1 MVVFADATTADNL
14 LNEPLHDLKQG
25 LVMKSSS
32 KQLAV
37 IEDLVIEGN
46 KTFIDV
52 FLNAV
57 DAGHVEGSPV
67 LTRPVPLFQQVS
79 AMHVCRCLAPG
90 VVEDSI
96 ELTDGNE
103 VNVTTNP
110 LRVKGQEC

>member
-1 MVVFADATTADNL
+1 MR
-14 LNEPLHDLKQG
+14 
-25 LVMKSSS
+25 SSS

-37 IEDLVIEGN
+37 MEDMVVEGN
-46 KTFIDV
+46 KTLIDV

-57 DAGHVEGSPV
+57 DTGHVEGGPV

-79 AMHVCRCLAPG
+79 AMHVSRRLALG

-103 VNVTTNP
+103 VNATLDP
-110 LRVKGQEC
+110 

>member
-1 MVVFADATTADNL
+1 MR
-14 LNEPLHDLKQG
+14 
-25 LVMKSSS
+25 SSS

-46 KTFIDV
+46 KTLIDV

-57 DAGHVEGSPV
+57 DAGHVEGGPV

-79 AMHVCRCLAPG
+79 AMHVSRRFALG
-90 VVEDSI
+90 VVEDPI

-103 VNVTTNP
+103 VNTTTD
-110 LRVKGQEC
+110 R